1 MQSKRDNVRFEL
13 KSGTVTVDTSILE
26 QMKLAMLSFVD
37 GPVLPAQF
45 HELRE
50 PMRTELKSSAV
61 WIQEKEAR
69 IGVWKLEN
77 RDGGLTLVRYPPPS
91 RGRAYLYLATLEPSD
106 SGWKVTSFEQER
118 EFGPK

>member
-1 MQSKRDNVRFEL
+1 MQSKRDNIRFEL
-13 KSGTVTVDTSILE
+13 KSGTVVVDTSGLD

-37 GPVLPAQF
+37 GPGLPAEF

-61 WIQEKEAR
+61 WIRGNQAG
-69 IGVWKLEN
+69 IGVWRLEN
-77 RDGGLTLVRYPPPS
+77 REGRLTLVRYPPPS
-91 RGRAYLYLATLEPSD
+91 RGRAYLYLATLEPAD

-118 EFGPK
+118 EFGPI